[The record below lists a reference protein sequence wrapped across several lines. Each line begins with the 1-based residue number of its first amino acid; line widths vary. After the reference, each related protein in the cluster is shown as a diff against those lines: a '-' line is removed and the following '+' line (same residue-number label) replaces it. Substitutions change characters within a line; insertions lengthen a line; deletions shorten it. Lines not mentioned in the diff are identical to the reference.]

1 MRRLGVVGQWLAG
14 IGEVALSPLAP
25 VAPSLAQPATLN
37 ETAHRPWPLPN
48 RPWLMAQTWED
59 LLFAHW
65 RVPAADL
72 RRVVP
77 AELDVDTRD
86 GSAWLGVTP
95 FRVSAFRLR
104 GLPHVRGLTAFPEL
118 NVRTYVTVDGR
129 PGIYF
134 LSLDASSLAA
144 VASAR
149 RTYRLPYFRARM
161 SARPAGDR
169 MDYRSERASRDGPP
183 ARLQATYEPIGEPF
197 QAADGSIEQF
207 LAERYCLY
215 TLDER
220 RRVVRA
226 DIHHPPWPLQRAVAT
241 FDENTMATPVGLDLD
256 AAGDPLLHFAAR
268 QDVLIWSSELVR

>member
-1 MRRLGVVGQWLAG
+1 
-14 IGEVALSPLAP
+14 
-25 VAPSLAQPATLN
+25 
-37 ETAHRPWPLPN
+37 
-48 RPWLMAQTWED
+48 MAQTWED

-65 RVPAADL
+65 RVAAADL

-77 AELDVDTRD
+77 TELEGDTRD

-104 GLPHVRGLTAFPEL
+104 GLPHVRGVTSFPEL
-118 NVRTYVTVDGR
+118 NVRTYVTVDGK

-161 SARPAGDR
+161 SARRVDGR
-169 MDYRSERASRDGPP
+169 MDYRSARASHDGPP
-183 ARLQATYEPIGEPF
+183 ARLRATYEPIGEPF
-197 QAADGSIEQF
+197 QAADGSIEHF

-215 TLDER
+215 TLDGR

-226 DIHHPPWPLQRAVAT
+226 DIHHPPWPLQRAVASLG
-241 FDENTMATPVGLDLD
+241 ENTMATPFGLDL
-256 AAGDPLLHFAAR
+256 GPDPLLHFAAR
-268 QDVLIWSSELVR
+268 QDVLIWSPERVN